1 MTAQSPLTLDHLN
14 AFSEWVEGPSLFLDV
29 RGRTRGEVA
38 EILEGFEA
46 AGLLHDGNAP
56 DEYRGVHMSMFPAKG
71 RAEILIYS
79 DISDLTTQERGVA
92 KAWLEIREESLPM
105 LATLSRSFVHGVII
119 QGGAE
124 EQIGMKD
131 YDAIDRI
138 VEAAWEFASK

>member
-29 RGRTRGEVA
+29 RGRSREEVA

-46 AGLLHDGNAP
+46 AGLLHDGNVP
-56 DEYRGVHMSMFPAKG
+56 DDYRGVHMSLFPAKS
-71 RAEILIYS
+71 RAEIVIFN
-79 DISDLTTQERGVA
+79 DISDLTTQENGAA
-92 KAWLEIREESLPM
+92 KAWLEVSEESLPM
-105 LATLSRSFVHGVII
+105 LATLSRTLVHGVVI
-119 QGGAE
+119 QGGGE

-138 VEAAWEFASK
+138 VEAAWDFASK